1 MCRLEV
7 PEAAAEAGQVL
18 MVVAEGASV
27 TSATWGYQ
35 SYLEC
40 AGEADG
46 GAACAGLADET
57 SIEGL
62 MPSAAVEW
70 MMGAGCKEIA
80 GAQVQKH
87 RVCSTSTEASGWA
100 AGRRSASHAG
110 HAVATE
116 QMQEN

>member
-1 MCRLEV
+1 M

-87 RVCSTSTEASGWA
+87 RVCSTSTEASDWA

>member
-1 MCRLEV
+1 M

-46 GAACAGLADET
+46 GAAYAGLADET

-87 RVCSTSTEASGWA
+87 RACSTSTEASDWA